1 MFGFFLRWAIN
12 LLAMVIAGSIIS
24 GIRIQ
29 SIGIGIIAAGIFG
42 VVNAVIRPVVLI
54 LTLPINLLTL
64 GLFTLVI
71 NAAMLELVSDV
82 VPGFTIESFRA
93 AFLGALLISLISWLV
108 NIFVSGD
115 GTFVFIK
122 RVHKD
127 DDRRTRR

>member
-12 LLAMVIAGSIIS
+12 LLAMVIAGSVIS

-127 DDRRTRR
+127 DDRGTR